1 MEEISNKIL
10 KNYLLGKCSPREMER
25 LTAWARESD
34 EHARWLFR
42 MTDAYHAYRASHQ
55 VDEAHVQR
63 AELDLLNRIAKEEK
77 SRRHRNGVRWAMYA
91 AAAVLAALFVMTGL
105 HYWGDREEMVRVVAL
120 DGVRHVLLPDS
131 S

>member
-1 MEEISNKIL
+1 MYYNKGMEEISNKIL

-77 SRRHRNGVRWAMYA
+77 ARKHSCLLYTSDA
-91 AAAVLAALFVMTGL
+91 ADDHNSV
-105 HYWGDREEMVRVVAL
+105 
-120 DGVRHVLLPDS
+120 
-131 S
+131 